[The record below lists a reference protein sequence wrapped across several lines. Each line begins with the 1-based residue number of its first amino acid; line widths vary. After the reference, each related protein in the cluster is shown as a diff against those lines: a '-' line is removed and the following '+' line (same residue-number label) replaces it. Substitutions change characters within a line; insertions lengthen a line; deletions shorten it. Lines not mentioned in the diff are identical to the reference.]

1 MDEIEEEDEIGE
13 EDKEVYEIEAIV
25 RLTIPKN
32 ELPMAAVKNIDEIS
46 SDEAIEG
53 KLVQLHTQ
61 IKKDLEGEF
70 VKVKSGVYEN
80 MAMGEIVKVTKISL
94 SGKKNREVR

>member
-1 MDEIEEEDEIGE
+1 MDEIEE
-13 EDKEVYEIEAIV
+13 VYEVEAIV
-25 RLTIPKN
+25 KLVIPKN
-32 ELPMAAVKNIDEIS
+32 ELPMAAVESVDVIS
-46 SDEAIEG
+46 SPEAIEG

-80 MAMGEIVKVTKISL
+80 MAMGEIVEVKTISL
-94 SGKKNREVR
+94 GLRKWEEVE

>member
-1 MDEIEEEDEIGE
+1 MGE
-13 EDKEVYEIEAIV
+13 VEEVYEIEV
-25 RLTIPKN
+25 VVKLEIPKN
-32 ELPMAAVKNIDEIS
+32 ELPMAAVGSIEEIS

-80 MAMGEIVKVTKISL
+80 MAIGWITEVKKISL
-94 SGKKNREVR
+94 GLRKYEEK